1 MSSKLYAEAKKREGE
16 IANFLKDVAS
26 IPSLSSQ
33 EGDVVKFMA
42 AAMKKMGY
50 DEVVIDG
57 MGNLLGRIGNG
68 PRVIAFDGHCDTVD
82 VGDITLWNK
91 VQPYP
96 SIIKDGKVYG
106 RGVTD
111 QKGGV
116 ITSICAIAMLKE
128 LGMVPKELTIWVVA
142 SVQEEDCDGLCW
154 QYIVKEGKLRPEIV
168 VSTEPTSL
176 QIYHGHRGRM
186 EIEIE
191 TKGVSCHG
199 SAPERGVNA
208 VYKMADII
216 KDIEKLNERLP
227 PTKPL
232 GKGTV
237 TISHIRSTSPSL
249 CAVADSCTIHLDR
262 RLTTGE
268 NEETSVAELKA
279 LPSVQKAGAEVRVL
293 EYSVPSWT
301 GLVYPTKKYYPTWH
315 IPEDTPYVQS
325 AVAGYKD
332 ALGEDPVVSYWVFST
347 NGVSIC
353 GMFGIPVIGFGPG
366 HEKFAHFPNEEIDIE
381 HLTRAT
387 AFYASF
393 AIEYAK
399 TPVPAQK

>member
-1 MSSKLYAEAKKREGE
+1 MTSMLYSEAKKREPALAE
-16 IANFLKDVAS
+16 FLKDIVS

-42 AAMKKMGY
+42 EAMKKLGY

-82 VGDITLWNK
+82 IGDISLWDK
-91 VQPYP
+91 CKPYP
-96 SIIKDGKVYG
+96 AVIDQAAGKIYG
-106 RGVTD
+106 RGCTD

-116 ITSICAIAMLKE
+116 ASSIYGVAMLKQ
-128 LGMVPKELTIWVVA
+128 LGLVPDNLTIWVVA

-154 QYIVKEGKLRPEIV
+154 QYIVKEGGLRPEFV
-168 VSTEPTSL
+168 CSTEPTSL

-208 VYKMADII
+208 VYKMAGII
-216 KDIEKLNERLP
+216 KDIEALNERLP
-227 PTKPL
+227 PVEPL

-237 TISHIRSTSPSL
+237 TISEIRSTSPSL

-268 NEETSVAELKA
+268 NEETAIAELKA
-279 LPSVQKAGAEVRVL
+279 LPSVQKANAIIRVL
-293 EYSVPSWT
+293 DYSVPSWT
-301 GLVYPTKKYYPTWH
+301 GLVYPTKKYYPTWI
-315 IPEDTPYVQS
+315 IPQDSPQVVS
-325 AVAGYKD
+325 AVKGFKD
-332 ALGEDPVVSYWVFST
+332 ALGEDPVVSHWIFST

-353 GMFGIPVIGFGPG
+353 GMFGIPCIGFGPG

-381 HLTRAT
+381 HLTRAC
-387 AFYASF
+387 AFYA
-393 AIEYAK
+393 ALVLEYAK
-399 TPVPAQK
+399 TEAPK